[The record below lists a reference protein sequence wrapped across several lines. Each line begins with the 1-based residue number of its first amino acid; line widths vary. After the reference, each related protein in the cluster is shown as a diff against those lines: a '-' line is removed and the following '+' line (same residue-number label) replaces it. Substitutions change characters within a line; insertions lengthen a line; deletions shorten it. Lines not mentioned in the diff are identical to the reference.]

1 MGFFE
6 RVETQR
12 RATMELKRLA
22 EMRKKKEED
31 AEEENKDT
39 ETAKTSKGA
48 KKLRTSKNNE
58 KDNVEQDT
66 IKTDKTES
74 NGHEK
79 STKTSDAEEEGS
91 DLIGV
96 EIEVESLAS
105 SVDINSVT
113 KKKNM

>member
-1 MGFFE
+1 
-6 RVETQR
+6 
-12 RATMELKRLA
+12 MELKRLA

-39 ETAKTSKGA
+39 ETAK
-48 KKLRTSKNNE
+48 TSKNNE